1 MNNVDEINN
10 EEKRLCHHNLRKNR
24 KPRCYDFEYFDESL
38 NRPKSKKRGRK
49 RGRKPKNVLSTID
62 KTLNENSIDKV
73 RRNCVK
79 RKIKENNICEKDE
92 QEKNKNNE
100 YPFNQNAD
108 CITEKEPAPQN
119 ARSKGRKRKN
129 LHLDKNVYLFNSN
142 VPLRNNNIKIDKI
155 CEYLSY
161 KTNTTWKYMGSTVKF
176 RLINDQQE
184 KYIFLKNM
192 KKHIIFEIIKI
203 AMFAL
208 LKVNLNDNNIYTL
221 HCPEGKKHAKENSH
235 GGSNFTNRK
244 ITHVKESITGGT
256 ADTSNYGMHS
266 ITCGRR
272 HSSTYLCKDSELIVG
287 NMNDVDGVGLVDGV
301 DLIDGVDRVGC
312 THTSRKSYYSYYFY
326 RNSITNVMKH
336 HNGEYNYECN
346 DEKSAKWK
354 HKFEEKKNVNF
365 TSYYDNA
372 RIELDRR
379 VEEKNDILNQGV
391 TVSEIL
397 DFVKEKYEK
406 YYENVKQYIVTTLN
420 IYCALNIFK
429 LIRRG
434 RYAICRYES
443 FNIFKVKYFK
453 KYYKF
458 FYNLKGEEEI
468 LMNVKN
474 YLKSFYYDKTKKEL
488 MEAVDMYT
496 GSLQT
501 GDTQTGDTQTGDT
514 QTGDT
519 QTGDTQTGDTQ
530 TGDTQMGEM
539 YRGQNGIVLREG
551 RKRAKRKIKKRP
563 PKNVQLVDDKSVI
576 KVEDNGAYNAI
587 NNFLQNGEIGKHE
600 NGEKDDN
607 NEQCLQNGS
616 LLLFKSE
623 KESKEGSI
631 GDHLTNGVLCHVGK
645 DPGGRKKPSRK
656 PSHRSSHRKTQEH
669 PQRKSQ
675 VQRKV
680 HQSSL
685 TQQNDCI
692 MNYCDETVKYVCIN
706 LSKVS
711 IKCIKVVYGMKH
723 FFCSYDTV
731 ETSDTDF
738 EIIKVQKK
746 YDMLRRSNAVNMN
759 LRYNFLCNSKRLVN
773 DCNVNENNL
782 NDDCHLGSPRNFL
795 LRNNNNVSINKEEH
809 IAKQP
814 QYGKQ
819 KRQNN
824 EEDLTK
830 HEKYNYVNFNVSYKT
845 LRKKMIC
852 IRHYVS
858 TSKKEERV
866 YKQKHEGKTRDKMLT
881 ISNDSLMQ
889 TCSINSNLSNVVSV
903 DGLSNLKCDV
913 LVIMLDGN
921 NQFRSPSPAD
931 EFLCVHKT
939 VSNSLAAKFRSNEK
953 NTVAN

>member
-1 MNNVDEINN
+1 MNNIDETNN

-62 KTLNENSIDKV
+62 KTLNENNIEKV
-73 RRNCVK
+73 RRNSVK

-108 CITEKEPAPQN
+108 CITEKEPAAPQN

-142 VPLRNNNIKIDKI
+142 VPLRNNNIKIDRI

-235 GGSNFTNRK
+235 GGSNFANRK
-244 ITHVKESITGGT
+244 ITNVKESAMGGT
-256 ADTSNYGMHS
+256 AETSNYGMHA
-266 ITCGRR
+266 ITGGRR
-272 HSSTYLCKDSELIVG
+272 RSSTYSCKGSELIVG
-287 NMNDVDGVGLVDGV
+287 NMSDADGVSPVDGV
-301 DLIDGVDRVGC
+301 DLIDGVDHVGC
-312 THTSRKSYYSYYFY
+312 THTSRQSYYSYYFY

-336 HNGEYNYECN
+336 HDGEYNYECN

-354 HKFEEKKNVNF
+354 HTCEEKKNVNF
-365 TSYYDNA
+365 TSSYYDNA
-372 RIELDRR
+372 RVELDRR

-406 YYENVKQYIVTTLN
+406 YYENVKQYIITTLN

-474 YLKSFYYDKTKKEL
+474 YLKSFYYDKTRKEL
-488 MEAVDMYT
+488 MEAVDMHT
-496 GSLQT
+496 GSLQWGDAQTGVTQTGVTQPGVTQTGVTQTGDTQTGDTQTGDIQTGDTQTGDTQTGNIQT

-514 QTGDT
+514 QTG
-519 QTGDTQTGDTQ
+519 
-530 TGDTQMGEM
+530 EM
-539 YRGQNGIVLREG
+539 YRGQNGIVVREG
-551 RKRAKRKIKKRP
+551 RKRAKRRIKKRP
-563 PKNVQLVDDKSVI
+563 PKDVQLVDDKSII
-576 KVEDNGAYNAI
+576 KVEDNGTHNAI
-587 NNFLQNGEIGKHE
+587 NNFLQNGEIVKHE

-623 KESKEGSI
+623 KESKEGI
-631 GDHLTNGVLCHVGK
+631 MENHLTNGVLCHVGK
-645 DPGGRKKPSRK
+645 NPGRKKRPSRR
-656 PSHRSSHRKTQEH
+656 PSHRSSHRKTQQH
-669 PQRKSQ
+669 SQRKWQ
-675 VQRKV
+675 LQRKA

-685 TQQNDCI
+685 TQQNDC
-692 MNYCDETVKYVCIN
+692 MVNYCDETVKYVCIN

-731 ETSDTDF
+731 ETSDADF

-759 LRYNFLCNSKRLVN
+759 LRYNFLCNSKRLIN

-795 LRNNNNVSINKEEH
+795 LRNNNNVSINKEEQ

-903 DGLSNLKCDV
+903 DGLSSINFESHCS
-913 LVIMLDGN
+913 
-921 NQFRSPSPAD
+921 QRSA
-931 EFLCVHKT
+931 
-939 VSNSLAAKFRSNEK
+939 
-953 NTVAN
+953 

>member
-1 MNNVDEINN
+1 MNNIDETNN

-62 KTLNENSIDKV
+62 KTLNENNIEKV
-73 RRNCVK
+73 RRNSVK

-108 CITEKEPAPQN
+108 CITEKEPAAPQN

-142 VPLRNNNIKIDKI
+142 VPLRNNNIKIDRI

-235 GGSNFTNRK
+235 GGSNFANRK
-244 ITHVKESITGGT
+244 ITNVKESAMGGT
-256 ADTSNYGMHS
+256 AETSNYGMHA
-266 ITCGRR
+266 ITGGRR
-272 HSSTYLCKDSELIVG
+272 RSSTYSCKGSELIVG
-287 NMNDVDGVGLVDGV
+287 NMSDADGVSPVDGV
-301 DLIDGVDRVGC
+301 DLIDGVDHVGC
-312 THTSRKSYYSYYFY
+312 THTSRQSYYSYYFY

-336 HNGEYNYECN
+336 HDGEYNYECN

-354 HKFEEKKNVNF
+354 HTCEEKKNVNF
-365 TSYYDNA
+365 TSSYYDNA
-372 RIELDRR
+372 RVELDRR

-406 YYENVKQYIVTTLN
+406 YYENVKQYIITTLN

-474 YLKSFYYDKTKKEL
+474 YLKSFYYDKTRKEL
-488 MEAVDMYT
+488 MEAVDMHT
-496 GSLQT
+496 GSLQWGDAQTGVTQTGVTQTGVTQTGDTQTGDTQTGDIQTGDTQTGDTQTGNIQT

-514 QTGDT
+514 QTG
-519 QTGDTQTGDTQ
+519 
-530 TGDTQMGEM
+530 EM
-539 YRGQNGIVLREG
+539 YRGQNGIVVREG
-551 RKRAKRKIKKRP
+551 RKRAKRRIKKRP
-563 PKNVQLVDDKSVI
+563 PKDVQLVDDKSII
-576 KVEDNGAYNAI
+576 KVEDNGTHNAI
-587 NNFLQNGEIGKHE
+587 NNFLQNGEIVKHE

-623 KESKEGSI
+623 KESKEGI
-631 GDHLTNGVLCHVGK
+631 MENHLTNGVLCHVGK
-645 DPGGRKKPSRK
+645 NPGRKKRPSRR
-656 PSHRSSHRKTQEH
+656 PSHRSSHRKTQQH
-669 PQRKSQ
+669 SQRKWQ
-675 VQRKV
+675 LQRKA

-685 TQQNDCI
+685 TQQNDC
-692 MNYCDETVKYVCIN
+692 MVNYCDETVKYVCIN

-731 ETSDTDF
+731 ETSDADF

-759 LRYNFLCNSKRLVN
+759 LRYNFLCNSKRLIN

-795 LRNNNNVSINKEEH
+795 LRNNNNVSINKEEQ

-903 DGLSNLKCDV
+903 DGLSSINFESHCS
-913 LVIMLDGN
+913 
-921 NQFRSPSPAD
+921 QRSA
-931 EFLCVHKT
+931 
-939 VSNSLAAKFRSNEK
+939 
-953 NTVAN
+953 